1 MEQRTGRSTG
11 FFMTKPD
18 QRRVYGQMY
27 MYAGVIDMEKFEEQR
42 IDKHIIQLSVI
53 LAALSLNNKMHLSCE
68 ATEFR

>member
-1 MEQRTGRSTG
+1 
-11 FFMTKPD
+11 
-18 QRRVYGQMY
+18 MY